1 MKDVKRKKVKADNIL
16 NAVRD
21 YEDDRIVSIIAYD
34 QGEKFRL
41 SYVFDF
47 HGKISIMDV
56 ELEKNV
62 NELPSIINVFPGAR
76 IFEAE
81 IHDLFGIEFFG
92 NPDMEHNIFLAD
104 EDHSHPLRKGGEKDA

>member
-1 MKDVKRKKVKADNIL
+1 MEKVKRRKVKASNIL

-21 YEDDRIVSIIAYD
+21 YEDDRIVAIVAYD
-34 QGEKFRL
+34 TGKMFRL

-47 HGKISIMDV
+47 HGEISIMDV
-56 ELEKNV
+56 ELGKKK

-92 NPDMEHNIFLAD
+92 NPDMDHHLFLS
-104 EDHSHPLRKGGEKDA
+104 DHDDSHPLRKGDKNA